1 MSKTA
6 KTHVIATSSV
16 ITANRLCDGRVV
28 WFARGE
34 VWAEGIEA
42 AIVVHPEAADE
53 MLALARLGEA
63 RQQVVGVYP
72 VEVAPDG
79 GRPMPTRFR
88 ERLRLTGPSIA
99 AETAEWRSESSA
111 RT

>member
-6 KTHVIATSSV
+6 KPRPIATTSV

-28 WFARGE
+28 WFACGE
-34 VWAEGIEA
+34 TWAEVIDA
-42 AIVVHPEAADE
+42 AIVVHPDTADAR
-53 MLALARLGEA
+53 LALARLGEV

-72 VEVAPDG
+72 VEVAPDR

-99 AETAEWRSESSA
+99 AEPAEWRSESGP